1 MNLEMIKLKLKFL
14 MSDINKSDIEY
25 ILSKK
30 DQEKQELKEID
41 RKYKESESMKKI
53 HLYSKIIKKR

>member
-14 MSDINKSDIEY
+14 MSDVNKSDIEY